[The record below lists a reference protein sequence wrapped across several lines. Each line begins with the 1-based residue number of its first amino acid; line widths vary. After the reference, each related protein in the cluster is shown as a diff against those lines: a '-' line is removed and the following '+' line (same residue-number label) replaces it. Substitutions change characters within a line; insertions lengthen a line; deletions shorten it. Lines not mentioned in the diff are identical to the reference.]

1 MSIQSNLP
9 RPPLALAR
17 SIRAATLRRH
27 VAGRGAPVFSAPSP
41 DPTPLRGRVSRP
53 VGGPCCRSRSR
64 PQPASLTLLST
75 AKHTHSTATRCA
87 APGGWTRRHLH
98 GWNLHVSAPRRRA
111 GCRDRE
117 DAVLQ
122 WRVSTPSQGVR
133 VPRTARIGRTG
144 GWRTTGTRPEADRR
158 LVARLGSRPGC
169 RLPSQTGGGYRKIFE
184 IWMYLPPRSCMPRTR
199 L

>member
-64 PQPASLTLLST
+64 PQPASLTLLAA
-75 AKHTHSTATRCA
+75 AKHTQHRHALCRPWG
-87 APGGWTRRHLH
+87 PGASSSAW
-98 GWNLHVSAPRRRA
+98 WNLHVPWRRAGYEAAKTPFSTGGLAPRRRGSESPEPRASA
-111 GCRDRE
+111 GLEGDERRGCNRR
-117 DAVLQ
+117 ALR
-122 WRVSTPSQGVR
+122 WALRLTRVNPTRSGPSH
-133 VPRTARIGRTG
+133 
-144 GWRTTGTRPEADRR
+144 RPA
-158 LVARLGSRPGC
+158 GFSS
-169 RLPSQTGGGYRKIFE
+169 RLPLCTS
-184 IWMYLPPRSCMPRTR
+184 
-199 L
+199 